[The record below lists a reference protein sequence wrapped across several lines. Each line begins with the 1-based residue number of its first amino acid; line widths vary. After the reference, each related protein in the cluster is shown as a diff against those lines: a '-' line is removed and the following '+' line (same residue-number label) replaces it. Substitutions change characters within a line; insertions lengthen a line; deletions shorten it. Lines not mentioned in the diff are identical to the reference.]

1 MGTIFVAY
9 GESEHRTAVLEFAVE
24 QAAASDHDLLVC
36 HISESSEASARAIR
50 EEIDLVVQRIAPD
63 LPVEVRISTRDERS
77 DQTNISVQKRLLD
90 AVLDPDR
97 DYEYVVMGDIERG
110 SIEGLAHDSLTETV
124 LKTHAIPV
132 LLVPV

>member
-9 GESEHRTAVLEFAVE
+9 GEAEHRTAVLEFAVE

-36 HISESSEASARAIR
+36 HIQESSKESARAIR

-63 LPVEVRISTRDERS
+63 LPVEVRINTRDEMS
-77 DQTNISVQKRLLD
+77 DQTNISAQKRLVD
-90 AVLDPDR
+90 AILEPDR

-110 SIEGLAHDSLTETV
+110 SIEGLAHASLTEAV